1 MLWNIAI
8 KIICIILLGFAVLDQ
23 PYDYYKFLR
32 MFVGISAI
40 LLTIDT
46 FRSNRESSFV
56 YVYLVIALLY
66 NPFIPVYL
74 TREIWFPINI
84 FTIIILAISILVT
97 IKKQQKPPASFTDM
111 KRKNE

>member
-1 MLWNIAI
+1 MLWKITI
-8 KIICIILLGFAVLDQ
+8 KIICIILLGFAILEQ

-46 FRSNRESSFV
+46 FRSKRESSFV
-56 YVYLVIALLY
+56 YIYLVIALLY
-66 NPFIPVYL
+66 NPFFPVYL

-84 FTIIILAISILVT
+84 LTIIVLALSLFVAS
-97 IKKQQKPPASFTDM
+97 KKST
-111 KRKNE
+111 N